1 MEIKVIFANE
11 KNNHIMT
18 SIELRTSIL
27 TEIASIMDN
36 EDLMKQTLAYLRK
49 IRQRNTDTPCR
60 FSVDELIEEIEL
72 SEEDDR
78 HNRYFTTEELR
89 KKHPLCNK

>member
-1 MEIKVIFANE
+1 
-11 KNNHIMT
+11 MT

-49 IRQRNTDTPCR
+49 IRQRTMDTPCR

>member
-1 MEIKVIFANE
+1 M
-11 KNNHIMT
+11 
-18 SIELRTSIL
+18 
-27 TEIASIMDN
+27 
-36 EDLMKQTLAYLRK
+36 
-49 IRQRNTDTPCR
+49 DTPCR

-78 HNRYFTTEELR
+78 HNRYFTTEELH

>member
-1 MEIKVIFANE
+1 
-11 KNNHIMT
+11 MT

-49 IRQRNTDTPCR
+49 IRQRAMDTPCR